1 MVFNRN
7 VEQEFSQLVAL
18 DMSNTTKAK
27 TPVLLSG
34 MLHCLMFCLL
44 NALLVLQ
51 DVTSFRDT

>member
-34 MLHCLMFCLL
+34 MLHCLMVCLL
-44 NALLVLQ
+44 NALSVLQ